1 MPETQKPLTPPRIND
16 INKVLRE
23 LRGNQTHLPTHMV
36 SLTEERYFPTEAT
49 EKVKNIATL
58 MDITMDEDFPE
69 RCLNAKMYPFY
80 ISSKDIPQ
88 ELIAALARLSADGQ
102 FIHFKIDREKRT
114 LNLIPESQY
123 DGLNFN
129 EKGRLHRSVLK
140 GINEGGLLHIGFY
153 RTVLWVSDPSYFGTE
168 VSRLIAVVK
177 STD

>member
-88 ELIAALARLSADGQ
+88 ELIAALANLGAAGP
-102 FIHFKIDREKRT
+102 FLYFKIDRGKRT
-114 LNLIPESQY
+114 LNPVSNDEFNM
-123 DGLNFN
+123 LNPN
-129 EKGRLHRSVLK
+129 ERGRLHRSVLEE
-140 GINEGGLLHIGFY
+140 IREGRLLYTSFSGTGWRVNY
-153 RTVLWVSDPSYFGTE
+153 QVYFVGKVPLPVAFTE
-168 VSRLIAVVK
+168 P
-177 STD
+177 TD